1 MQVNSKRERTNIF
14 NTNTNWLLTL
24 NCWREPIHVRA
35 RWFDLPNLVNFLL
48 HILCFKEHC
57 GTKFALVWYIHVRA
71 HTHTRNLSYRIGI
84 NLNFRIVYKLNSTF
98 TNGLNFVFKVKLV
111 HIPFFSLNLY
121 LVHPSSFHWLS
132 HFLRSSSIL
141 YCNSIILLLI
151 LSSIFQFHYIENRI
165 AAIPLLLNSIEL
177 NIFVW

>member
-48 HILCFKEHC
+48 HILCFKELYTFIYMVNIVAQNLHSC
-57 GTKFALVWYIHVRA
+57 DIFMWG

-111 HIPFFSLNLY
+111 HIPFFFFFYIWFTQVVSIDFLIFFVLLPFFIAIRSY
-121 LVHPSSFHWLS
+121 YCLS
-132 HFLRSSSIL
+132 WVQYF
-141 YCNSIILLLI
+141 NFIISKI
-151 LSSIFQFHYIENRI
+151 G
-165 AAIPLLLNSIEL
+165 
-177 NIFVW
+177 